1 MIRIEANSGGET
13 ILITGSSG
21 FVGSWLVELLHLG
34 GHPSVRAGIRG
45 WSNAA
50 RLGRTS
56 ADIVFCDVMKPDQ
69 IDAAVAGATHVIHCA
84 IGPRDVIVEGTRNM
98 LEASVKYRVKRFL
111 HVSTT
116 EVYGDVPGEI
126 DETHE
131 YVRGVNDYG
140 DAKIDAE
147 KIVWDYIEQGRLPVT
162 IVRPSIVYGPF
173 SEYWVTRTAS
183 CLLSGNWKQY
193 EGFGEGQCN
202 LVYVTDLVQGMML
215 ALRSPEAIGQDFIL
229 NGPDVVTWNEYF
241 SGLNGALG
249 LPPLQAASAG
259 STRGRAAV
267 VAPIR
272 AAAKVA
278 LNYFEEPIMNVY
290 QRNRHARSAIKWV
303 EKKLKTTANFEDLER
318 YNRQNIFLD
327 DKAHRVLGYD
337 PQFGVQGGIEMC
349 AAWLQHLSLA
359 PPR

>member
-98 LEASVKYRVKRFL
+98 LEASVKHRVKRFL

-215 ALRSPEAIGQDFIL
+215 ALRSPEAIGH
-229 NGPDVVTWNEYF
+229 
-241 SGLNGALG
+241 
-249 LPPLQAASAG
+249 G

-359 PPR
+359 PPG